1 MIYFFYV
8 HTTIRPKYMVLF
20 HLSFLLF
27 TTLRP
32 EFRVF
37 TDLFLLFPHDHSTK
51 IYGSL
56 SFLLSFVHDHS
67 TKIRFL
73 INLWFLFEHD
83 HSTKLGVTLSF
94 YFILF
99 LIVPIFGMLYSW
111 QILPLYFLC
120 SVCGRTALIFR
131 PLFQSS
137 TTLYF
142 MHYIHESAAVTFRTL
157 YPCLYEVFTGPL
169 RVHIKSCHFP
179 ERIEARRQY
188 FYFFI

>member
-1 MIYFFYV
+1 MCTRPFDRNIWFSFIYPFFCSQPFGQNLGSSLIYFFYFHTAIRQKYMV
-8 HTTIRPKYMVLF
+8 PFHFFFLLCTTIRP
-20 HLSFLLF
+20 
-27 TTLRP
+27 
-32 EFRVF
+32 
-37 TDLFLLFPHDHSTK
+37 
-51 IYGSL
+51 
-56 SFLLSFVHDHS
+56 
-67 TKIRFL
+67 KIRFL
-73 INLWFLFEHD
+73 INLLFLFEHD
-83 HSTKLGVTLSF
+83 HSTKLGVALSL

-99 LIVPIFGMLYSW
+99 LIVPILGMLYSW

-131 PLFQSS
+131 PPFQSS

-142 MHYIHESAAVTFRTL
+142 IHYIHESAAVTFRTL

-169 RVHIKSCHFP
+169 RLHIKSCHFP